1 MNNDF
6 YFPRSFD
13 LPFPDPETQ
22 NFKEHFIQTQY
33 DLPKRLNHY
42 AQDYPN
48 LTWFRAQ
55 VLYERAVE
63 EVIRESG
70 EKDLLSGKLSF
81 GRGWKKAEEKFI
93 ELVESKGYNKAL
105 HF

>member
-1 MNNDF
+1 MSDNF
-6 YFPRSFD
+6 CFPRPYD
-13 LPFPDPETQ
+13 LPFPDPKAL
-22 NFKEHFIQTQY
+22 NVKEQCVQIQY

-70 EKDLLSGKLSF
+70 EKDLLSGELSF
-81 GRGWKKAEEKFI
+81 GRGWKKAEKKFI
-93 ELVESKGYNKAL
+93 ELVEKEYSKAL

>member
-1 MNNDF
+1 MSNDF
-6 YFPRSFD
+6 YFPRSYD
-13 LPFPDPETQ
+13 LPFPDPKAL
-22 NFKEHFIQTQY
+22 NVKEQCVQIQY

-70 EKDLLSGKLSF
+70 EKDLLSGELSF

-93 ELVESKGYNKAL
+93 EFIQAEGYSKAL